1 MYTRCVWRKE
11 RCGGVVV
18 WCGVGCT
25 AVIDYCDIVI
35 TNYTSLSSR
44 DVLFTFYL
52 FLDLELDSV
61 SLELRD

>member
-1 MYTRCVWRKE
+1 MLGLCVYKVCVAKGKVWW
-11 RCGGVVV
+11 CGGVVV

-35 TNYTSLSSR
+35 TNYTGLSSR

-52 FLDLELDSV
+52 S
-61 SLELRD
+61 